1 MIHLFLSPHLDDV
14 ALSAGGLIH
23 KLVSENQK
31 VVILTFFTEYDE
43 NITSHY
49 SHSAHNDNM
58 YSFIKLYSKRVNED
72 IAFCNKLSAIP
83 IHGKILDCIYRTDQY
98 GEPMY
103 KNSAMI
109 YSGQIH
115 KSDDASDMA
124 QDLIDK
130 TLLNYQPDYIYAPL
144 GIGRH
149 VDHII
154 INNLVNNIKG
164 SHKLKILLY
173 EDFPYVLGEYPVIN
187 PDSLENA
194 LLRNNKFDKHA
205 ILVDIDLK
213 EKVQNILFYESQLEP
228 LFDNKSN
235 ILISLEKYHRT
246 INEIKAQ
253 ERFWLI
259 K

>member
-1 MIHLFLSPHLDDV
+1 M
-14 ALSAGGLIH
+14 H
-23 KLVSENQK
+23 KLVSENQQ
-31 VVILTFFTEYDE
+31 VVVLTFFTEYDE
-43 NITSHY
+43 NLTSHY
-49 SHSAHNDNM
+49 LRSESNDNM
-58 YSFIKLYSKRVNED
+58 NSFIKLYSKRANED

-83 IHGKILDCIYRTDQY
+83 IHGKILDCIYRIDQY

-103 KNSAMI
+103 KNSAAI
-109 YSGQIH
+109 YSGLVH
-115 KSDDASDMA
+115 KSDYASDIA

-130 TLLNYQPDYIYAPL
+130 ILLNYQPDYIYAPL

-154 INNLVNNIKG
+154 INNLVHNIKG

-173 EDFPYVLGEYPVIN
+173 EDFPYVLGEYPIVN

-194 LLRNNKFDKHA
+194 LLRNNKFDMRA

-213 EKVQNILFYESQLEP
+213 EKMQNILFYDSQLEP
-228 LFDNKSN
+228 LFGNESN
-235 ILISLEKYHRT
+235 LLIPLEKYHLS
-246 INEIKAQ
+246 ISEIKVQ

-259 K
+259 Q